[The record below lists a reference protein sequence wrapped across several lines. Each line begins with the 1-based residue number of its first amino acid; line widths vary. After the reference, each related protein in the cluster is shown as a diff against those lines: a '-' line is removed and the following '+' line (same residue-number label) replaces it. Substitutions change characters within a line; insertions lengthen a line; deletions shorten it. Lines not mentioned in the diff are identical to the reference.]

1 MSLLKDYFLILC
13 IFQEDNFSLFPE
25 KWISISFM
33 NWNENEIAAYYIT
46 VVFKKQLEIVYI
58 CIYVYV

>member
-1 MSLLKDYFLILC
+1 
-13 IFQEDNFSLFPE
+13 
-25 KWISISFM
+25 M